1 MLISLTMRSPLTNT
15 GEMRKICS
23 ESAQF
28 AQTFIK
34 SLRVWEIVESIGR
47 KKPPR
52 PLGEGVG
59 GGVRT
64 GSKTD
69 TVNRKN
75 YLRHRG
81 RLTAKH
87 LHIVPIVPL
96 LRGGDRGGGSPF
108 ALQRAGFWGPCK
120 VVRPCGER
128 RTHRSGEGCPQCN
141 GGSARLKRRLRPTS
155 RRRLPLER
163 ICAQYGFVFCSRR
176 KTTFVSSAAKR
187 RGFLGQ
193 QP

>member
-15 GEMRKICS
+15 EEMRKICS

-28 AQTFIK
+28 AQSFIK
-34 SLRVWEIVESIGR
+34 SLRVWEMVESNGR
-47 KKPPR
+47 KKPHR

-81 RLTAKH
+81 RLTAKYF
-87 LHIVPIVPL
+87 HIAPIVPL

-108 ALQRAGFWGPCK
+108 ALQRAGDKNAAAGYLWSAAA
-120 VVRPCGER
+120 
-128 RTHRSGEGCPQCN
+128 RSTD
-141 GGSARLKRRLRPTS
+141 L
-155 RRRLPLER
+155 
-163 ICAQYGFVFCSRR
+163 FFCCCR
-176 KTTFVSSAAKR
+176 KTIFVSSAAKR
-187 RGFLGQ
+187 CGFLGQ

>member
-1 MLISLTMRSPLTNT
+1 MLISLTMRSPLTNPDET
-15 GEMRKICS
+15 REICS

-28 AQTFIK
+28 AQTFII

-47 KKPPR
+47 KKPHR

-81 RLTAKH
+81 QLTAKY
-87 LHIVPIVPL
+87 LHIAPIVPL

-108 ALQRAGFWGPCK
+108 ALQRAGDKNAAAGYLW
-120 VVRPCGER
+120 
-128 RTHRSGEGCPQCN
+128 SA
-141 GGSARLKRRLRPTS
+141 SARSTDL
-155 RRRLPLER
+155 
-163 ICAQYGFVFCSRR
+163 FFCSRR
-176 KTTFVSSAAKR
+176 KTIFVSSAAKR
-187 RGFLGQ
+187 CGFLGQ

>member
-1 MLISLTMRSPLTNT
+1 
-15 GEMRKICS
+15 MRKICS

-52 PLGEGVG
+52 PLGEGGG

-81 RLTAKH
+81 RLTAKY
-87 LHIVPIVPL
+87 LHIAPIVPL
-96 LRGGDRGGGSPF
+96 LRGGERGGGSPF
-108 ALQRAGFWGPCK
+108 ALQRAGDKNAAAGYLW
-120 VVRPCGER
+120 
-128 RTHRSGEGCPQCN
+128 SA
-141 GGSARLKRRLRPTS
+141 SARSTDL
-155 RRRLPLER
+155 
-163 ICAQYGFVFCSRR
+163 FFCCRR
-176 KTTFVSSAAKR
+176 KTIFVSSAAKR
-187 RGFLGQ
+187 QWGLQRGKLGS
-193 QP
+193 PLPCFGFFCRSKRNASAASRTN